1 MRTPAQGPA
10 DVAGPLAGVRVI
22 EVSRGAAGR
31 LAGMLLADLGADV
44 VRVLAPGTTPHDEA
58 DPAGVSGDRGKRRV
72 ELSDDDVRGLAAD
85 TDVFLVNLV
94 PAELRDRRLGS
105 ADVQAPATVHV
116 WLPPY
121 AETGQWCDLPDDP
134 LILAALATLAVHL
147 PADDDSPVA
156 PVVSSLSAI
165 HGALGAA
172 AAIAGLIGRARSGVA
187 HPVVVTGLHAGAAL
201 MGTAF
206 TEIDGHP
213 SFAPSRAIV
222 PAPNWRTY
230 ECSDGKRIFLATL
243 TPHLFFR
250 ALEALDRL
258 DVMVRPEVGG
268 EFTNILDV
276 DKGRL
281 AVAAELEPVFAAR
294 SSQEWLELLA
304 QARVPCAP
312 VQTRDEWFS
321 GPVVADNE
329 ARVVLEHERLGPVS
343 LPNVPLQFSATP
355 VRVRALARTVP
366 ARSTLWAAR
375 EPETS
380 RQRPAQPPPMPL
392 AGLRVLDL
400 SSFFAA
406 PLASALL
413 ADFGADVVR
422 VEPPGG
428 DTYRNYVLSFL
439 AVNQRKRGIEL
450 GLAEPSAGPVL
461 RRLLQGTDVL
471 VENVR
476 PRARE
481 RLGLVDTPDRF
492 PRLVHCS
499 VSAFGRAA
507 GWADTPGFDPLLQ
520 SMSGMA
526 RAQGG
531 DGPPIVGSAGVTDA
545 GTGALAAVGVLAAL
559 YARERSG
566 RGQQVWA
573 SLAVTSTY
581 LQTAEFTTWTGSP
594 PPRQGHELYRG
605 PDEGHRYYQCRDGW
619 VAVAAVG
626 PTRTTALC
634 TALGVPAVSDAGAA
648 LAARSVREAVRTL
661 TEAGVPVCRVV
672 ARPRPLVDP
681 FLDENGFTHLVPT
694 PYGVARVVDRHS
706 RWPAV
711 VADPPARYFDAGQD
725 TVEVLA
731 EFGIDPPA
739 QVPAPEAAG

>member
-1 MRTPAQGPA
+1 MTPVQGSA
-10 DVAGPLAGVRVI
+10 DAPGPLAGVRVI
-22 EVSRGAAGR
+22 EVSSGAAGR
-31 LAGMLLADLGADV
+31 MAGMLLADLGAEV
-44 VRVLAPGTTPHDEA
+44 MRVLAPGTTPYDEA
-58 DPAGVSGDRGKRRV
+58 DPAEVSWDRGKRRV
-72 ELSDDDVRGLAAD
+72 EMNDDDVRGLAAE

-94 PAELRDRRLGS
+94 PSELRDRRLGRV
-105 ADVQAPATVHV
+105 DVQAPATVHV

-121 AETGQWCDLPDDP
+121 AETGEWCDLPDDP
-134 LILAALATLAVHL
+134 LFLAALATLAVHL

-165 HGALGAA
+165 HGAIGAA
-172 AAIAGLIGRARSGVA
+172 AAIAGLIGRARSGLA
-187 HPVVVTGLHAGAAL
+187 QPVVVTGLHAAAAL

-206 TEIDGHP
+206 TEIDDQP

-250 ALEALDRL
+250 ALEALGRL
-258 DVMVRPEVGG
+258 DVMVLPEVGG
-268 EFTNILDV
+268 EFTNVLDV
-276 DKGRL
+276 HKGRL
-281 AVAAELEPVFAAR
+281 AVAAELEPVFATR

-304 QARVPCAP
+304 RFRVPCAP

-321 GPVVADNE
+321 GPVVAANE
-329 ARVVLEHERLGPVS
+329 ARVVLEHEQLGPVS
-343 LPNVPLQFSATP
+343 VPNAPLQFSTTP

-366 ARSTLWAAR
+366 ARSASWAAR
-375 EPETS
+375 EHETS
-380 RQRPAQPPPMPL
+380 PQRPGQPPAMPL
-392 AGLRVLDL
+392 AGLRVLDM

-450 GLAEPSAGPVL
+450 GLAEPSSGPVL
-461 RRLLQGTDVL
+461 HRLLEHMDVL

-476 PRARE
+476 PNTRE
-481 RLGLVDTPDRF
+481 RLGLVDTADRF

-499 VSAFGRAA
+499 VSAFGRAEA
-507 GWADTPGFDPLLQ
+507 WADTPGFDPLFQ

-594 PPRQGHELYRG
+594 PPRRGHELYRG
-605 PDEGHRYYQCRDGW
+605 PDEGHRYHQCRDGW

-626 PTRTTALC
+626 ATATKGLC
-634 TALGVPAVSDAGAA
+634 TALGVSGLADVGRA
-648 LAARSVREAVRTL
+648 LAARPVREAVQTL
-661 TEAGVPVCRVV
+661 AEAGVPVCRVV

-681 FLDENGFTHLVPT
+681 FLEENGFTHLVPT
-694 PYGVARVVDRHS
+694 PYGVARIVDRHS

-711 VADPPARYFDAGQD
+711 AADPPARYFDAGQD
-725 TVEVLA
+725 TDEVLA
-731 EFGIDPPA
+731 EFGI
-739 QVPAPEAAG
+739 APEAAR